1 MYRPLVTLAS
11 LAALAG
17 APLRAQG
24 TGRIPVE
31 SYTLDN
37 GLKVVLVEDH
47 HAPVVAVD
55 VTYNVGSRN
64 EVQGKTGFAHLFEHM
79 MYQGSENVK
88 KGQHMSLLE
97 AAGAAG
103 YNGSTHED
111 FTNYYEPVPSNR
123 MNLALWLEADRMR
136 SLAVTDTNFA
146 NQREVVK
153 EERRMRVDNQP
164 YGRAIFE
171 AAYGIV
177 DSASCFPYA
186 HSVIGSM
193 DDLNAGQTP
202 DVQAFFK
209 LYYAPNNATLV
220 VAGDFDK
227 AETKRLVQQYFGG
240 IPRGAEPP
248 AVSCTPKFNAGA
260 RRERVLDTKA
270 ALPAV
275 IQVYAIPAYDSPDY
289 PALQL
294 IGTVLGQGASSRL
307 NRTLA
312 REQKLA
318 AGTQTLFSPFGPR
331 RGPGQFSLLA
341 IANQGVSVDSLD
353 KALAAQ
359 VAELASNGITEA
371 ELTKAK
377 NLYRADAID
386 DRQRAL
392 SLAQAVQMANLM
404 LGDPNAVNTDLD
416 RYQKVTLDDV
426 RRVAATY
433 LRPDN
438 VLTLIVSSEA
448 AK

>member
-1 MYRPLVTLAS
+1 MLSRRILTLGVM
-11 LAALAG
+11 LAASS
-17 APLRAQG
+17 PLHAQG
-24 TGRIPVE
+24 AGRVPVE
-31 SYTLDN
+31 TYSLDN
-37 GLKVVLVEDH
+37 GLKVVLIEDH

-55 VTYNVGSRN
+55 VTYDVGSRN
-64 EVQGKTGFAHLFEHM
+64 EVKGKTGFAHVFEHM

-88 KGQHMSLLE
+88 KGEHMSLLE

-111 FTNYYEPVPSNR
+111 FTNYYQPVPSNR

-136 SLAVTDTNFA
+136 SLAVTDTNFT

-164 YGRAIFE
+164 YGRTIFE
-171 AAYGIV
+171 ATYAIE
-177 DSASCFPYA
+177 DSTTCFPYA

-220 VAGDFDK
+220 IAGDFEP
-227 AETKRLVQQYFGG
+227 AEAKRLVQQYFGG
-240 IPRGAEPP
+240 IPRGETPP
-248 AVSCTPKFNAGA
+248 PVSCTPRFNTGA
-260 RRERVLDTKA
+260 RRQRVLDSKA
-270 ALPAV
+270 NLPAV
-275 IQVYAIPAYDSPDY
+275 VQVYKIPAYDSPDY

-294 IGTVLGQGASSRL
+294 LSTILGQGASSRL
-307 NRTLA
+307 NRSLA

-318 AGTQTLFSPFGPR
+318 AGSQMLFNVFGPR
-331 RGPGQFSLLA
+331 RGPGHFSILTL
-341 IANQGVSVDSLD
+341 ANQGVAIDSLE
-353 KALAAQ
+353 KALNVEVARVAAEG
-359 VAELASNGITEA
+359 VTAD

-377 NLYRADAID
+377 NLYRSSTIN

-392 SLAQAVQMANLM
+392 SLAQAVQMADLF
-404 LGDPNAVNTDLD
+404 LGSPEAINTDLD
-416 RYQKVTLDDV
+416 RYMKVSVEDV

-438 VLTLIVSSEA
+438 SLTLIVSSEA
-448 AK
+448 VQ

>member
-1 MYRPLVTLAS
+1 MYRPLVTFAS
-11 LAALAG
+11 LAALVG
-17 APLRAQG
+17 APLHAQG
-24 TGRIPVE
+24 AGRIPVE

-64 EVQGKTGFAHLFEHM
+64 EVKGKTGFAHLFEHM

-88 KGQHMSLLE
+88 KGQHMALLE

-111 FTNYYEPVPSNR
+111 FTNYYQPVPSNR

-171 AAYGIV
+171 SSYGIV
-177 DSASCFPYA
+177 DSASCFPYS
-186 HSVIGSM
+186 HSIIGSM

-220 VAGDFDK
+220 IAGDIDK
-227 AETKRLVQQYFGG
+227 AETKRLVQQYFGD
-240 IPRGAEPP
+240 ILRGETPP
-248 AVSCTPKFNAGA
+248 AVTCTPRFSAGA
-260 RRERVLDTKA
+260 RRIRVLDTKA
-270 ALPAV
+270 NLPAV
-275 IQVYAIPAYDSPDY
+275 VQVYAVPAYDSPDY

-294 IGTVLGQGASSRL
+294 LGTILGTGASSRL
-307 NRTLA
+307 NRTLV

-318 AGTQTLFSPFGPR
+318 AGSQTLFNPFGPR
-331 RGPGQFSLLA
+331 RGPGVFELLA
-341 IANQGVSVDSLD
+341 IANQGVQVDSLD

-359 VAELASNGITEA
+359 IAEVAAGGVTEA
-371 ELTKAK
+371 ELTKAR
-377 NLYRADAID
+377 NQFRSDAID

-404 LGDPNAVNTDLD
+404 LGSPEAVNTDLD
-416 RYQKVTLDDV
+416 RFNAVTLDDV

-438 VLTLIVSSEA
+438 ALTLIVSSEA